1 MMPFLAQATLLKV
14 VDKPKSWV
22 AGDWITPSLSYE
34 ISPIGLAVSHFL
46 ALDLLWWYTVDV
58 ESEEN
63 SFQELVV
70 PENCN
75 YN

>member
-1 MMPFLAQATLLKV
+1 M
-14 VDKPKSWV
+14 SWV
-22 AGDWITPSLSYE
+22 ASDWITPCLSYE

-70 PENCN
+70 PEKSFPAAGLLVVSRDAHP
-75 YN
+75 